1 MNESEHAWPGV
12 GWWGRFIVVGDA
24 TEQRPIPGQSHDRLS
39 QTGVGVGEHSLD
51 PVADERSGA
60 GLATGE
66 NRQTGASRLERG
78 KTEGFPNRR
87 LQEQISIRED
97 LENLDAIEP
106 AQETHRGLKTA
117 ITDESFG
124 PRPVGA
130 VSDDGDP

>member
-12 GWWGRFIVVGDA
+12 GRRGRFIVVGDA
-24 TEQRPIPGQSHDRLS
+24 TEQRPIPGQSHNRLS
-39 QTGVGVGEHSLD
+39 QTGVGVREYSLD

-66 NRQTGASRLERG
+66 NRQAGASRLERG
-78 KTEGFPNRR
+78 KTEGFPDRR
-87 LQEQISIRED
+87 LQEKVSIRED

-106 AQETHRGLKTA
+106 AKETYRGLKTV

-124 PRPVGA
+124 PRPVGP
-130 VSDDGDP
+130 VSNDGDP